1 VVELLVSVILFQ
13 DVLYQWRGNMQET
26 LIVSAVRTPIGS
38 FNGVLSSVSAT
49 VLGSKVIAEAL
60 QRAHVRA
67 EEVDEVIMGNVL
79 SAGLGQAPARQAA
92 IGAGLP
98 HSVGAVTINKVC
110 GSGLKAVIM
119 ASQAIRA
126 GDADIIVAGGMES
139 MNNAPYLLEKARWG
153 FRMGDGQIVDSMI
166 RDGLW
171 DVYHNFHMGSAAE
184 LCARQYKISR
194 EEADQYAISS
204 FKKALEAQGTGAFK
218 EELVP
223 VWVERRKLSSDVIED
238 EGPSKFNSSKM
249 VNLKPIFKKNG
260 IITAANASPISDG
273 ASALTIM
280 SEQKA
285 KEINVSP
292 LARIVGYASHAHEPK
307 WFTTAPV
314 MAIRKL
320 LQKTKHTISDV
331 DLFEINEAFSVV
343 SLVANRELNLPPE
356 KVNVRGGAIALGHP
370 IGASGARILTTL
382 VHSLV
387 SLNQKRG
394 VACLCIGGGE
404 AIAIMLERE

>member
-1 VVELLVSVILFQ
+1 
-13 DVLYQWRGNMQET
+13 MQET
-26 LIVSAVRTPIGS
+26 LIISAVRTPVGS
-38 FNGVLSSVSAT
+38 FNGALSSVSAT
-49 VLGSKVIAEAL
+49 ALGSKVIAEVI
-60 QRAHVRA
+60 QRAHVRG

-79 SAGLGQAPARQAA
+79 SSGLGQAPARQAA

-98 HSVGAVTINKVC
+98 HSVGAVTISKVC
-110 GSGLKAVIM
+110 GSGLKAVMM

-126 GDADIIVAGGMES
+126 GDADIIVAGGMENMS
-139 MNNAPYLLEKARWG
+139 NAPYLLEKARWG

-194 EEADQYAISS
+194 EEADQYAIAS
-204 FKKALEAQGTGAFK
+204 FKKALEAQGTGVFK
-218 EELVP
+218 DELVP
-223 VWVERRKLSSDVIED
+223 VWVERGKFSSDVIED
-238 EGPSKFNSSKM
+238 EGPSKFNSSKI
-249 VNLKPIFKKNG
+249 VNLKPIFEKDG

-292 LARIVGYASHAHEPK
+292 LARIVGYASHAHEPE

-320 LQKTKHTISDV
+320 LEKTKQTISDV

-356 KVNVRGGAIALGHP
+356 KVNIRGGAIALGHP
-370 IGASGARILTTL
+370 LGASGARILTTL
-382 VHSLV
+382 VHALN
-387 SLNQKRG
+387 SLNKKRG
-394 VACLCIGGGE
+394 IACLCIGGGE
-404 AIAIMLERE
+404 SVAMMIERS